1 MTRSPVPFAR
11 FLFARFPFAPLAITL
26 LVASGAAC
34 GPPPAASFGPKKV
47 EIPVSDGA
55 RRADL
60 SAPGGGSSAPPSGAF
75 KESPFPSVAT
85 SKLANGM
92 GVDVVTSRALPI
104 VQVRVLVRAG
114 SGYGATPGV
123 ATLTGDMLKDGGTR
137 AMSSADLLR
146 RVETLG
152 ADLSVG
158 TDFDATVLSMAVTK
172 DQLPEALSILSQVV
186 REPRFDGDELRK
198 LKARTVDELED
209 EARSSGAYTASRL
222 VFRELFPEK
231 SAYGTYS
238 LVPSEV
244 AKVDGAAIRDFHRR
258 FYVPRSATL
267 VVAGDVDAATVKALA
282 ERTFGSWTGGDP
294 PRVEL
299 APPHAPPRPR
309 VLIAHRPKSVQSDIY
324 VAMIAPARKTPGWAA
339 VRVAN
344 QVLGGGVASRLFS
357 DVREQRSLA
366 YRTNAQILEVAH
378 GEQPLVVYA
387 GTETGK
393 TAQAVAGLLEN
404 LARMTASPPTAAETE
419 GARRFL
425 SDIFAIR
432 METIGS
438 IADMVVTQ
446 ETLGL
451 PEGYWDAYRK
461 EVRAVEPVEAEA
473 AAKKLYTTQQAII
486 VVAGDADVI
495 APELAR
501 YGEVTVVDPEKEF
514 KTMRTVPQ
522 VTK

>member
-1 MTRSPVPFAR
+1 MTTRALWTGVVGLVGVFGVLA
-11 FLFARFPFAPLAITL
+11 LAP
-26 LVASGAAC
+26 AC
-34 GPPPAASFGPKKV
+34 GPRATASFGPSKV
-47 EIPVSDGA
+47 EIPVSDGTVHA
-55 RRADL
+55 AQ
-60 SAPGGGSSAPPSGAF
+60 AAQPQNASAPPSGAT
-75 KESPFPSVAT
+75 KESPFPPVAT

-92 GVDVVTSRALPI
+92 GVDVVTSHALPI

-114 SGYGATPGV
+114 SGYGTMPGV

-152 ADLSVG
+152 ADLSVS
-158 TDFDATVLSMAVTK
+158 TDFDATVVSMAVTK

-198 LKARTVDELED
+198 LKARTIDELED
-209 EARSSGAYTASRL
+209 DARSSGSYTATRL

-231 SAYGTYS
+231 SAYATYS

-244 AKVDGAAIRDFHRR
+244 AKVDGAAIREFHRR
-258 FYVPRSATL
+258 FYVPKSTTL
-267 VVAGDVDAATVKALA
+267 VLAGDVDEATAKSLA
-282 ERTFGSWTGGDP
+282 DKSFGTWSGGEP
-294 PRVEL
+294 PRVDFA
-299 APPHAPPRPR
+299 APRVPPSPR
-309 VLIAHRPKSVQSDIY
+309 VLVAHRPKSVQSDVY
-324 VAMIAPARKTPGWAA
+324 VAMIAPPRKAA
-339 VRVAN
+339 DWPAIRVAN
-344 QVLGGGVASRLFS
+344 QILGGGVASRLFT

-366 YRTNAQILEVAH
+366 YRTSAQVFELAH
-378 GEQPLVVYA
+378 GDQPLVVYA

-393 TAQAVAGLLEN
+393 TAQAVTGLLEN
-404 LARMTASPPTAAETE
+404 VSRMTSSPPSSAETE
-419 GARRFL
+419 SARRYI
-425 SDIFAIR
+425 SDVFAIR

-438 IADMVVTQ
+438 IADMVVMQ
-446 ETLGL
+446 ESFGL

-461 EVRAVEPVEAEA
+461 QVRATQPAEAEA

-501 YGEVTVVDPEKEF
+501 FGEVTVVDPEKEF

>member
-1 MTRSPVPFAR
+1 MMRPSLPVALSALL
-11 FLFARFPFAPLAITL
+11 FLP
-26 LVASGAAC
+26 AAC
-34 GPPPAASFGPKKV
+34 GPRAPASFGPTKV
-47 EIPVSDGA
+47 DIPVSDGA
-55 RRADL
+55 RHAA
-60 SAPGGGSSAPPSGAF
+60 APAHHEGTTAPPSGAT
-75 KESPFPSVAT
+75 KESPFPAVAT

-114 SGYGATPGV
+114 SGYGAAPGV

-137 AMSSADLLR
+137 AMSSAELLK

-158 TDFDATVLSMAVTK
+158 TDFDSTVLAMAVTK

-198 LKARTVDELED
+198 LKARTTDELED
-209 EARSSGAYTASRL
+209 DARSSGSYTATRL

-231 SAYGTYS
+231 SPYATYS

-244 AKVDGAAIRDFHRR
+244 AKIDGAAIRDFHRR
-258 FYVPRSATL
+258 FYVPKTTTL
-267 VVAGDVDAATVKALA
+267 VLAGDVDVATAKSLA
-282 ERTFGSWTGGDP
+282 EKTFGSWTGGDP
-294 PRVEL
+294 PKVDF
-299 APPHAPPRPR
+299 APPHLPAKPR
-309 VLIAHRPKSVQSDIY
+309 VLIANRPKSVQSDVY
-324 VAMIAPARKTPGWAA
+324 VAMIAPARKTEGWPA

-366 YRTNAQILEVAH
+366 YRTSAQVLELAH

-387 GTETGK
+387 GTETAK
-393 TAQAVAGLLEN
+393 TGQAVTGLLDN
-404 LARMTASPPTAAETE
+404 LARMVSSPPTAAETE
-419 GARRFL
+419 GARRYI
-425 SDIFAIR
+425 SDVFAIR

-446 ETLGL
+446 ETFGL

-461 EVRAVEPVEAEA
+461 QVRATDPAEAEA
-473 AAKKLYTTQQAII
+473 AARKLYTTGKAII

-495 APELAR
+495 APELAKF
-501 YGEVTVVDPEKEF
+501 GEVTVVDPEKEF
-514 KTMRTVPQ
+514 KTMRTVPE

>member
-1 MTRSPVPFAR
+1 MKRAAMFA
-11 FLFARFPFAPLAITL
+11 L
-26 LVASGAAC
+26 LAAC
-34 GPPPAASFGPKKV
+34 SPHAAASFGPNKV
-47 EIPVSDGA
+47 DIPAFDAAHRTTNAESSHGA
-55 RRADL
+55 
-60 SAPGGGSSAPPSGAF
+60 GAPPSGAT
-75 KESPFPSVAT
+75 KESPFPAVAT
-85 SKLANGM
+85 SKLANGL
-92 GVDVVTSRALPI
+92 GVDVVTARALPI

-114 SGYGATPGV
+114 SGYGPAPGV

-137 AMSSADLLR
+137 AMSSAELLK

-152 ADLSVG
+152 ADLSVT
-158 TDFDATVLSMAVTK
+158 TDFDATVLAMAVTK

-209 EARSSGAYTASRL
+209 DARSSGSYTATRL

-244 AKVDGAAIRDFHRR
+244 TRVDGAAVRDFHRR
-258 FYVPRSATL
+258 FYVPKTTTL
-267 VVAGDVDAATVKALA
+267 ILAGDVDETTAKALA
-282 ERTFGSWTGGDP
+282 EKSFGSWTGGDP
-294 PRVEL
+294 PKVEL
-299 APPHAPPRPR
+299 ASPHAPSRPR
-309 VLIAHRPKSVQSDIY
+309 VLVAHRPKSVQSDVY
-324 VAMIAPARKTPGWAA
+324 VAMIAPARKTEGWPA

-344 QVLGGGVASRLFS
+344 QVLGGGVASRLFT

-366 YRTNAQILEVAH
+366 YRTSAQVLELAH

-387 GTETGK
+387 GTETSK
-393 TAQAVAGLLEN
+393 TADAVTGLLEN
-404 LARMTASPPTAAETE
+404 LARMVASPPTAAETE
-419 GARRFL
+419 SARRYI
-425 SDIFAIR
+425 SDVFAIR

-446 ETLGL
+446 ETFGL

-461 EVRAVEPVEAEA
+461 QVRATEPAEAEA
-473 AAKKLYTTQQAII
+473 AAKKLYRTEQAII

-501 YGEVTVVDPEKEF
+501 FGEVTVVDPEKEF